1 MKRSTKKGFTIVEL
15 VIVIA
20 IIAILAAVLIPTFA
34 SLIQKANTSADIQ
47 ACRQMNTYLAVN
59 EVTADKTIVEVYEA
73 LKTGGMDAE
82 DYKPLSSN
90 TYYFWDAKLN
100 RVLYTNDSY
109 EVIYPEEYKNVK
121 STDADH
127 QWYSLTTEIKGDSNY
142 SKTESEGIT
151 TITVESGDQLYQ
163 AVKDLEKSKT
173 AIKLAKKGEDGKP
186 IEAFFEN
193 SINQNT
199 VINITD
205 DIDMMGASLSIGV
218 VMSDVTLTING
229 NGHTIKG
236 VSNLDSGVVNAALND
251 DNEQRN
257 YYASLIKY
265 VDENATV
272 EFNNIKFDNI
282 VTGRKDVGSS
292 GILIGKTKGTKTN
305 VTFDGVVITNSTLY
319 GKNKLGAFIGAQ
331 YSGGTKVT
339 VKGNTKL
346 ENVKI
351 ISTEGESGILFGSTS
366 DGGVNTAG
374 IFIDKALMSDL
385 DNFIK
390 NCSVVCESSKMY
402 DATFSEG
409 LNQTYDG
416 KVVEKGNN
424 NGYRP
429 TTAYLGFAGAAENT
443 VKFTMNGNEY
453 TATNFNAINTYDQ
466 AVAAGWV
473 WDFSGETP
481 TKVTQ

>member
-1 MKRSTKKGFTIVEL
+1 MKRSNKKGFTIVEL

-73 LKTGGMDAE
+73 LKAGGMDAE

-109 EVIYPEEYKNVK
+109 EVLYPEEYKDVK

-142 SKTESEGIT
+142 SKTEAEGIT

-163 AVKDLEKSKT
+163 AVKDLKQSSNEIVLSSRLNIKT
-173 AIKLAKKGEDGKP
+173 NFTK
-186 IEAFFEN
+186 
-193 SINQNT
+193 SINENT
-199 VINITD
+199 VIELTK
-205 DIDMMGASLSIGV
+205 DIDMKGASFSIGA
-218 VMSDVTLTING
+218 VMSGVKLTIKG
-229 NGHTIKG
+229 NGHT
-236 VSNLDSGVVNAALND
+236 VSGICNLEEGMTNAKCN
-251 DNEQRN
+251 NEGIERN
-257 YYASLIKY
+257 YYTGLIKY

-429 TTAYLGFAGAAENT
+429 TTAYLGFAGAENNT

>member
-1 MKRSTKKGFTIVEL
+1 MKRSNKKGFTIVEL

-73 LKTGGMDAE
+73 LKAGGMDAE

-109 EVIYPEEYKNVK
+109 EVIYPDEYKNVK

-142 SKTESEGIT
+142 SKTEAEGIT
-151 TITVESGDQLYQ
+151 TITVNSGGQLYQ
-163 AVKDLEKSKT
+163 AVKDLERSGEINLKT
-173 AIKLAKKGEDGKP
+173 TGEGMTTH
-186 IEAFFEN
+186 FEN
-193 SINQNT
+193 SINKNT
-199 VINITD
+199 VINITS
-205 DIDMMGASLSIGV
+205 DIDMMGASLSIGA
-218 VMSDVTLTING
+218 VMSNVKLTING

-236 VSNLDSGVVNAALND
+236 VSNLDSGVVDAALND
-251 DNEQRN
+251 DNEKRD

-374 IFIDKALMSDL
+374 ILIDKDLMSDL

-416 KVVEKGNN
+416 KVVEKDKN

-429 TTAYLGFAGAAENT
+429 TTAYFGFAGAAKDT
-443 VKFTMNGNEY
+443 VKFTMNGTEY

-473 WDFSGETP
+473 YDFT
-481 TKVTQ
+481 TNQAVTANGN